1 MYESGKHL
9 ELVDK
14 SLNLNNYDS
23 EEVKKV
29 IGIALLCTQASSAMR
44 PAMSE
49 VVLQLISN
57 DLLEHIFMGSSFLGE
72 EGNYP
77 LSSSKTF
84 TSILF

>member
-1 MYESGKHL
+1 MNPWFWLQQAWKLYESGKHL

-57 DLLEHIFMGSSFLGE
+57 DLLEHIRPSMPIFF
-72 EGNYP
+72 
-77 LSSSKTF
+77 
-84 TSILF
+84 